1 MAAPGQRRASYRLT
15 LGLTV
20 TWDTV
25 IPKRRGLCSIRRATS
40 LEACDADGIALGSGA
55 GVASGR
61 GTRSRASP
69 AASAP
74 VRLRLSVVY
83 LQHHRVH
90 EARLAVRSSGDP
102 IRVVYCIDNMQLG
115 GTELNAVRTAERLD
129 RRRFAISVVCIR
141 ANGPLMARYHDAGI
155 PVHPFPMRSLL
166 GPRAVQQAIRLIR
179 LFRSERT
186 DVVHSHDAYTSV
198 FATICARVAGV
209 RGVIASRRSWHSPHL
224 QGRIMRAN
232 RVAYRFAH
240 RVVGNSPSVSRLV
253 ETEGGVPASRIVT
266 IPNFLDP
273 QSFEPLANED
283 RRRLLDEFGVPAGS
297 FVVGI
302 VARLSAVKDHATLLR
317 AIASLVPTI
326 PTLHCVLV
334 GDGPERGRIDA
345 LARELGIADRV
356 HLAGE
361 RPQLPNLHGLFDVSV
376 LCSTS
381 EAFPNSVLEAMAA
394 SRPVVATAVGGTP
407 DAVRDEE
414 TGLLVPPSDPSRL
427 AGAIS
432 RLFEDPSLR
441 AELGHAGCAAARSC
455 YSASA
460 VIGQVEALYTG
471 LAGRAVA

>member
-1 MAAPGQRRASYRLT
+1 M
-15 LGLTV
+15 
-20 TWDTV
+20 
-25 IPKRRGLCSIRRATS
+25 
-40 LEACDADGIALGSGA
+40 
-55 GVASGR
+55 
-61 GTRSRASP
+61 
-69 AASAP
+69 
-74 VRLRLSVVY
+74 
-83 LQHHRVH
+83 
-90 EARLAVRSSGDP
+90 AVRSSGDP

-141 ANGPLMARYHDAGI
+141 ATGPLMARYEDAGI
-155 PVHPFPMRSLL
+155 PIHPFPMSSLL

-198 FATICARVAGV
+198 FATICARIAGV

-232 RVAYRFAH
+232 RVAYRFAD

-253 ETEGGVPASRIVT
+253 ETEGGVPMSRIVT

-273 QSFEPLANED
+273 QSFEPLSDDD
-283 RRRLLDEFGVPAGS
+283 RRRLLGEIGVPPGS
-297 FVVGI
+297 LVVGI
-302 VARLSAVKDHATLLR
+302 VARLYAVKDHSTLLR
-317 AIASLVPTI
+317 AIAMLAPTI

-334 GDGPERGRIDA
+334 GDGPERGRIEA
-345 LARELGIADRV
+345 LARELGIADRI

-394 SRPVVATAVGGTP
+394 SRPVVATNVGGTP
-407 DAVRDEE
+407 DAVREGE
-414 TGLLVPPSDPSRL
+414 TGLLVPPADPSRL
-427 AGAIS
+427 AGAIRS
-432 RLFEDPSLR
+432 LYEAPSLR
-441 AELGHAGCAAARSC
+441 AELGSRGCAAARSG

-460 VIGQVEALYTG
+460 VIGQVEALYTS
-471 LAGRAVA
+471 LAGRDAA